1 MKFTSTRLTL
11 ALLLIV
17 APALFLGQGCSSE
30 DSSSTA
36 PVTNPPPPGSGTGVS
51 ESVTI
56 DNFAFTP
63 ASLTINV
70 GTTVVW
76 TNNQNVG
83 HTVTSDTGDEL
94 ESGLLQQGRSFS
106 HTFNTAGVF
115 PYHCTPHPDM
125 KGTVTVQ
132 P

>member
-1 MKFTSTRLTL
+1 MIHNYLNTL
-11 ALLLIV
+11 KVLLMIAFPVL
-17 APALFLGQGCSSE
+17 LFGMGCGG
-30 DSSSTA
+30 DSSPTEPS
-36 PVTNPPPPGSGTGVS
+36 TNPPPPGSGGGTS
-51 ESVTI
+51 ESVII

-63 ASLTINV
+63 ANLTVSV

-83 HTVTSDTGDEL
+83 HTVTSDVGDEL
-94 ESGLLQQGRSFS
+94 ESGLLQQGRSYS
-106 HTFNTAGVF
+106 HTFNTVGVF
-115 PYHCTPHPDM
+115 PYHCIPHPDM